1 MELVFRQHIRTEMDL
16 HLTIHKT
23 SNLLKDLGFPTI
35 AVAKLS
41 TSVSEL
47 GYNILKYA
55 KEGYFNVE
63 KINYPRLGV
72 RVVAIDQGP
81 GIEDIE
87 AALQDSFSTSG
98 TLGLGLPG
106 VRRMMDEFNIK
117 SEFGKGTEVSIVI
130 YKS

>member
-1 MELVFRQHIRTEMDL
+1 M
-16 HLTIHKT
+16 
-23 SNLLKDLGFPTI
+23 
-35 AVAKLS
+35 
-41 TSVSEL
+41 
-47 GYNILKYA
+47 
-55 KEGYFNVE
+55 
-63 KINYPRLGV
+63 
-72 RVVAIDQGP
+72 VAIDQGP

-87 AALQDSFSTSG
+87 TALQDSFSTSG